1 MKKPIVSLCIP
12 TNGVIEWVFPV
23 LESISKQ
30 GVDSELFEVVVTD
43 NGNNIMFKNK
53 MKEYVRLHNNI
64 IYEETNAL
72 PFLNEIESYKKASG
86 ELIKFVNHRTLL
98 SAGALKR
105 MIDYAEK
112 YKEIKPIIYF
122 SNGVLKLEKECHEY
136 TTFDQ
141 FVKNLSC
148 WSSWS
153 TGMCIWKSDFEKLPT
168 DLSKYNE
175 LFPHTTVLFN
185 ERARGKYVI
194 DNEVIFDEMPQG
206 KKPKGNYDLFGA
218 FGIEYLW
225 IIFSLLKD
233 KSISYKTF
241 KFVKKKNL
249 EIVASL
255 YWDFC
260 VRKKYC
266 SYDLN
271 GFEDMFGVFYT
282 RRSLYTEVII
292 VAIKNFL
299 KSLIMSSRN
308 ERGNKL

>member
-1 MKKPIVSLCIP
+1 M
-12 TNGVIEWVFPV
+12 
-23 LESISKQ
+23 
-30 GVDSELFEVVVTD
+30 
-43 NGNNIMFKNK
+43 
-53 MKEYVRLHNNI
+53 
-64 IYEETNAL
+64 
-72 PFLNEIESYKKASG
+72 
-86 ELIKFVNHRTLL
+86 
-98 SAGALKR
+98 
-105 MIDYAEK
+105 
-112 YKEIKPIIYF
+112 
-122 SNGVLKLEKECHEY
+122 
-136 TTFDQ
+136 
-141 FVKNLSC
+141 
-148 WSSWS
+148 
-153 TGMCIWKSDFEKLPT
+153 
-168 DLSKYNE
+168 
-175 LFPHTTVLFN
+175 FN

-218 FGIEYLW
+218 FGIEYPW

>member
-112 YKEIKPIIYF
+112 YCSMKEH
-122 SNGVLKLEKECHEY
+122 V
-136 TTFDQ
+136 
-141 FVKNLSC
+141 
-148 WSSWS
+148 
-153 TGMCIWKSDFEKLPT
+153 
-168 DLSKYNE
+168 
-175 LFPHTTVLFN
+175 
-185 ERARGKYVI
+185 
-194 DNEVIFDEMPQG
+194 
-206 KKPKGNYDLFGA
+206 GN
-218 FGIEYLW
+218 
-225 IIFSLLKD
+225 
-233 KSISYKTF
+233 
-241 KFVKKKNL
+241 
-249 EIVASL
+249 
-255 YWDFC
+255 
-260 VRKKYC
+260 
-266 SYDLN
+266 
-271 GFEDMFGVFYT
+271 M
-282 RRSLYTEVII
+282 
-292 VAIKNFL
+292 
-299 KSLIMSSRN
+299 
-308 ERGNKL
+308 